1 MKKTVLCVIFAI
13 FLCSSCQSAGLE
25 KKYTVPGS
33 VPDTSA
39 KQPDIPETDNFTDYN
54 DLITKTDDIHY
65 IAENFFS
72 SNIYGS
78 GSISDIAGTVGIECL
93 RETGNGGL
101 YSLHKIKQGGLLYI
115 FYTNSPDSPD
125 YHDIIRWFYVRK
137 KLSSEDFKNLKLNE
151 STMDSVIQIDETVQI
166 FKNIF
171 EADKERWE
179 SESGMPVWIYLDDG
193 IMELGFSD
201 NNGKTEL
208 FFKEHTDDYILYKT
222 DAERQTPY
230 SGEILDIDRIK

>member
-1 MKKTVLCVIFAI
+1 MKKNVLCVIFAI
-13 FLCSSCQSAGLE
+13 ILCSSCQSSSLE

-78 GSISDIAGTVGIECL
+78 GSISDIAGTVGIKCL
-93 RETGNGGL
+93 RETGNG
-101 YSLHKIKQGGLLYI
+101 K
-115 FYTNSPDSPD
+115 
-125 YHDIIRWFYVRK
+125 
-137 KLSSEDFKNLKLNE
+137 
-151 STMDSVIQIDETVQI
+151 
-166 FKNIF
+166 
-171 EADKERWE
+171 
-179 SESGMPVWIYLDDG
+179 
-193 IMELGFSD
+193 
-201 NNGKTEL
+201 KTEL

-222 DAERQTPY
+222 DAESQTPY

>member
-13 FLCSSCQSAGLE
+13 ILCSSCQSAGLE

-78 GSISDIAGTVGIECL
+78 GSISDIAGTVGIKCL
-93 RETGNGGL
+93 RETGNGKKPNCF
-101 YSLHKIKQGGLLYI
+101 SKSIRTII
-115 FYTNSPDSPD
+115 FS
-125 YHDIIRWFYVRK
+125 IRRTPKVRRLTAVK
-137 KLSSEDFKNLKLNE
+137 
-151 STMDSVIQIDETVQI
+151 
-166 FKNIF
+166 
-171 EADKERWE
+171 
-179 SESGMPVWIYLDDG
+179 YLT
-193 IMELGFSD
+193 L
-201 NNGKTEL
+201 TE
-208 FFKEHTDDYILYKT
+208 
-222 DAERQTPY
+222 
-230 SGEILDIDRIK
+230 